1 MRLVSFL
8 RKNSTKELFW
18 GIWEPEKGYI
28 FDVCKAK
35 ASLPKTLRL
44 AIEQGDE
51 IFNCLQEL
59 MQEHAAD
66 QSFHIPLSEC
76 SLQAPYVDP
85 PRNII
90 CTGINYV
97 EHLQELNRPMSVK
110 MAMPTY
116 PFVFTKPCTA
126 IAHPEAIL
134 ENHSMLTKK
143 YDYEVELAVIIGKK
157 GKNIPEDQALDY
169 VFGYS
174 IVNDLSA
181 RDLQRRTS
189 QWYTGKALDD
199 SAPFGPC
206 ITCRQSIE
214 NPQNLHLETRI
225 NGEVRQSSSTSLM
238 IFTVAKLIHIVSQGS
253 SLVPGDIIATGT
265 PAGVGMSFTPT
276 KFLRADDVMELE
288 IEHIGILRNTLGPSK
303 Q

>member
-8 RKNSTKELFW
+8 RKNFSEELFW

-28 FDVCKAK
+28 FDVCQAEPN
-35 ASLPKTLRL
+35 LPKTLRL
-44 AIEQGDE
+44 AIEKGDE
-51 IFNCLQEL
+51 IFNSLQEL
-59 MQEHAAD
+59 VKKHAAE
-66 QSFHIPLSEC
+66 QTFHIPLEEC
-76 SLQAPYVDP
+76 VLQAPYLDP

-110 MAMPTY
+110 MALPTY
-116 PFVFTKPCTA
+116 PFVFTKPCTS

-134 ENHSMLTKK
+134 ENHSNLTKK

-157 GKNIPEDQALDY
+157 GKNIPENQALDY

-206 ITCRQSIE
+206 ITCRQSIK
-214 NPQNLHLETRI
+214 NPQDLKLETRV
-225 NGEVRQSSSTSLM
+225 NDEVRQSSSTSMM
-238 IFTVAKLIHIVSQGS
+238 IFTVAKLIHIVSQGCTM
-253 SLVPGDIIATGT
+253 LPGDIIATGT

-276 KFLRADDVMELE
+276 KFLRAGDVMELE
-288 IEHIGILRNTLGPSK
+288 IENIGILRNTLGE
-303 Q
+303 